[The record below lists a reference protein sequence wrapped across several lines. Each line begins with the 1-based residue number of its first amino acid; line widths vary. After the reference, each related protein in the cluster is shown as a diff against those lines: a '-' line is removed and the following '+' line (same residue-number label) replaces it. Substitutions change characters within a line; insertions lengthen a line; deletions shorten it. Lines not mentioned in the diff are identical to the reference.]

1 MRLACWH
8 AVSLHSRLCA
18 LMLSRL
24 GLGGGSSSAESAL
37 TQSLQDAP
45 HAALANE
52 VQAEPARGLSRI
64 SSMHAAEDSETAGA
78 LPIRRFE
85 RSSSGYFAGNSLRLG
100 GNSLQFGKHAKSNGL
115 ASIPHQTSHLVAS
128 LA

>member
-1 MRLACWH
+1 
-8 AVSLHSRLCA
+8 
-18 LMLSRL
+18 MLSRL
-24 GLGGGSSSAESAL
+24 GLGSGSSPHSAL

-52 VQAEPARGLSRI
+52 VQEEPAPLSQRLT
-64 SSMHAAEDSETAGA
+64 SMQAAEDSETAGA

-100 GNSLQFGKHAKSNGL
+100 GNSLQFGEQAKHW
-115 ASIPHQTSHLVAS
+115 HR
-128 LA
+128 

>member
-1 MRLACWH
+1 
-8 AVSLHSRLCA
+8 
-18 LMLSRL
+18 MLSRL
-24 GLGGGSSSAESAL
+24 GLGGGSSAESAL
-37 TQSLQDAP
+37 TQSLQDSP

-52 VQAEPARGLSRI
+52 VQAEPARGLCKRI
-64 SSMHAAEDSETAGA
+64 SSMHAAEDSSDPAGA

-115 ASIPHQTSHLVAS
+115 ASVPHQTSHLVAS
-128 LA
+128 IDLSNPMCLIVCLRLPRQ